1 MLGWVLGGE
10 SFPISSLLGA
20 ALVLAGVWMIFRKG
34 AARAPVIQEG

>member
-20 ALVLAGVWMIFRKG
+20 ALVLARVWMIFRK
-34 AARAPVIQEG
+34 AKEQEPVIPEG